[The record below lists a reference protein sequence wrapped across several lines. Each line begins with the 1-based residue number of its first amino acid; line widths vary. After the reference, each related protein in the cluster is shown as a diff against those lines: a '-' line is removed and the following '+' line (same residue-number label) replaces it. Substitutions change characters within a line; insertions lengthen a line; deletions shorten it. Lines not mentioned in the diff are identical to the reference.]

1 MQPVVQ
7 PPRPTAAQA
16 PPPAADPARWEAMGD
31 ELRAAG
37 LAEEEKILSA
47 MGWRKLLKLEES
59 PDERRVRELKAMVDT
74 PLRGTHS
81 VVVLGGKGGAGK
93 TTTTVGIGSMLAR
106 VRNDKVV
113 AIDGNPDVGANL
125 AERIDPTTVSSYRE
139 VLADENL
146 ERYADMR
153 SHVGQSRASGLDV
166 LGANREVSDR
176 KLLDTKTYLAA
187 HERLFKFYS
196 VVVTDC
202 GTNVE
207 HPVSKGVLTNANSI
221 VIVASA
227 TRDSAQAAGRVMDWL
242 REAGYHDLLARSVVV
257 LNDVSGR
264 ADRKV
269 IADLVATFARRVG
282 EGRVFV
288 LPYDPH
294 IGTAGVVDI
303 DQLKPATQRRF
314 LEITATLATNFGQPE
329 SA

>member
-1 MQPVVQ
+1 
-7 PPRPTAAQA
+7 
-16 PPPAADPARWEAMGD
+16 MGE

-37 LAEEEKILSA
+37 LEEEQKILSA
-47 MGWRKLLKLEES
+47 MGWRKLFKLEES
-59 PDERRVRELKAMVDT
+59 PDERRVRELKAVVDT

-81 VVVLGGKGGAGK
+81 IVVLGGKGGAGK
-93 TTTTVGIGSMLAR
+93 TTTAVGIGSTLAQL
-106 VRNDKVV
+106 RNDKVV

-139 VLADENL
+139 ILAAESLD
-146 ERYADMR
+146 RYADMR
-153 SHVGQSRASGLDV
+153 THVGQSRASGLDV
-166 LGANREVSDR
+166 LGANRDVSDR

-187 HERLFKFYS
+187 HERLLRFYS

-207 HPVSKGVLTNANSI
+207 HPVSKGVLTNADSI
-221 VIVASA
+221 VVVASA
-227 TRDSAQAAGRVMDWL
+227 TRDSAQATGRVMDWL

-269 IADLVATFARRVG
+269 IADLVSTFARRVG
-282 EGRVFV
+282 NDRVFV

-294 IGTAGVVDI
+294 IGTAGVVDV
-303 DQLKPATQRRF
+303 DRLRPDTQRRF
-314 LEITATLATNFGQPE
+314 LEITAAVATNFSLPE
-329 SA
+329 TG